1 MISMTLEKSFYR
13 LFISVTLFFAIS
25 ISAFSQKN
33 IVKGVVV
40 DDKSISVPSANVFIK
55 GTTIGTTTDFDGN
68 FSLTVEKGQTIEVS
82 SLGFETVDITYK
94 GQDFI
99 KVVIN
104 PEIIGLNEVVVIGFG
119 VQRKSD
125 LSGAVASVKT
135 EDLQDIV
142 APDVVSTLKGRAAGV
157 VVTSTTGIPGDE
169 NSNTVRI
176 RGTSSLTASNDPLYV
191 IDGVTGNINNI
202 NPNDIESIEILK
214 DASSTA
220 IYGAAG
226 ANGVILITT
235 KSGAKGKPK
244 VNFSMQ
250 VGVQSRP
257 NYIDLLSSQEEYDL
271 LKELNA
277 NNPGFFNIFSDHNF
291 NDRENPGNSRI
302 DTTNWA
308 NVNWQDEIMQNSTF
322 QEYNLSVSGG
332 GERTTF
338 MLSTLYRNNEGVLK
352 TASAEQYGFR
362 LNLDT
367 KVSDNFSIKSNINLS
382 RRESDPVQDNTNGW
396 NGALINSAFTY
407 PNFIPIYDP
416 DVPGEFF
423 VNPIR
428 PQFDNPQAWIRGK
441 DQHRAITSVTGL
453 IQFKWDIIKG
463 LTFLSDNSVGYSA
476 NNSNTWLNPYDTYV
490 GRNARGALETK
501 FNESLGY
508 GTQNTLTWMHSF
520 GEHDL
525 TAMGGF
531 QVSKGTGV
539 GNIVRG
545 YGFANDMI
553 KEIQAAENVSGR
565 STHSE
570 DVSAAY
576 FGRISYSYS
585 NRYLAQFNVR
595 ADGSSRFGKNNRWGQ
610 FPSASVAWKVSEESF
625 FKDNIRFIN
634 FFKIRFGYGLS
645 GNKPPGNF
653 MYMGLYGT
661 SHTDAEVA
669 DAAYPVG
676 LTDALT
682 AGYSI
687 VRLEN
692 PDLKWETTKEMNLGI
707 DIHMFS
713 NRVVV
718 NMDLYNRDAY
728 DLLYIFE
735 PPVTYYDYNT
745 SGGSF
750 GGLLMN
756 IGNTNN
762 KGIEIGLSTRNLTG
776 AFKWTTDIA
785 FAYNK
790 NNVESLGDDASVNY
804 SERQVIAPGYPINA
818 FWGYQVDRLFQ
829 ESDFDADGRLS
840 DGIPAQPNVRPGDIK
855 FKNNNDDDVIN
866 EKDKV
871 YLGDPTPPITYSMT
885 NTFRYANFDLSIYLQ
900 GVQGNKIWNKTRE
913 GTEGMLNNLHQFA
926 TVLDRWTPKHTDT
939 DMPRAVLGDPAQN
952 ARLSDRWVEDGSYLR
967 FKDVVLGY
975 NFPKN
980 VLSSIRLENLR
991 LYFSARNLLTFTNYS
1006 GYDPEVRAVDFSG
1019 YPQNKTFIF
1028 GLNVT
1033 F

>member
-1 MISMTLEKSFYR
+1 MKKALIKIPGFLLVFLLLLVNTLVYAQEKV
-13 LFISVTLFFAIS
+13 IT
-25 ISAFSQKN
+25 
-33 IVKGVVV
+33 GVVKDV
-40 DDKSISVPSANVFIK
+40 STGEALPFVNVAVK
-55 GTTIGTTTDFDGN
+55 GTTIGTVTDAEGR
-68 FSLTVEKGQTIEVS
+68 FSLKINDSNAQLSFSYVGYESLNVLVKGKSFFEVKLHNIMEKLE
-82 SLGFETVDITYK
+82 
-94 GQDFI
+94 
-99 KVVIN
+99 
-104 PEIIGLNEVVVIGFG
+104 EVVVIGYG
-119 VQRKSD
+119 VQKKSD

-142 APDVVSTLKGRAAGV
+142 APNVVSSLKGRAAGV
-157 VVTSTTGIPGDE
+157 VITSTTGIPGDE
-169 NSNTVRI
+169 NANKVRI

-235 KSGAKGKPK
+235 KSGSKGKTK

-250 VGVQSRP
+250 LGIQSKP
-257 NYIDLLSSQEEYDL
+257 EFIDLLTSQEEYDL

-277 NNPGFFNIFSDHNF
+277 DNPGFFDIFSDHNF

-332 GERTTF
+332 GEKTTF
-338 MLSTLYRNNEGVLK
+338 MLSSLYRRNEGILK

-362 LNLDT
+362 VNLDT
-367 KVSDNFSIKSNINLS
+367 KVSDKFSIKSNVNLS
-382 RRESDPVQDNTNGW
+382 RRESNPVQDNTNGW
-396 NGALINSAFTY
+396 NGALINAAFTY
-407 PNFIPIYDP
+407 PNFIPVYDP
-416 DVPGEFF
+416 DVPDEFF

-441 DQHRAITSVTGL
+441 DQDRNITSVTGL
-453 IQFKWDIIKG
+453 LQFRWDIIKG

-476 NNSNTWLNPYDTYV
+476 SNSSTWLNPYDTYV
-490 GRNARGALETK
+490 GRNARGALESK
-501 FNESLGY
+501 FSESLGF

-520 GEHDL
+520 GKHDL
-525 TAMGGF
+525 TAMAGF
-531 QVSKGTGV
+531 QISKGNGL

-565 STHSE
+565 SYHSE

-576 FGRISYSYS
+576 FGRVNYSYS
-585 NRYLAQFNVR
+585 GKYLAQFNMR

-610 FPSASVAWKVSEESF
+610 FPSASVAWKISDESF
-625 FKDNIRFIN
+625 FKDNIKFIN
-634 FFKIRFGYGLS
+634 FLKVRFGYGLS

-653 MYMGLYGT
+653 MYMDLYGT

-669 DAAYPVG
+669 DAAYPVN

-687 VRLEN
+687 MRKEN
-692 PDLKWETTKEMNLGI
+692 PDLRWETTKELNLGL
-707 DIHMFS
+707 DMHMFA
-713 NRVVV
+713 NRIILNV
-718 NMDLYNRDAY
+718 DLYNRDAY

-735 PPVTYYDYNT
+735 PPVTYYDYNA
-745 SGGSF
+745 SGGSY

-762 KGIEIGLSTRNLTG
+762 KGIEVTLSTRNLTG
-776 AFKWTTDIA
+776 AFKWDTDIA

-790 NNVESLGDDASVNY
+790 NNVESLGRDASVNY
-804 SERQVIAPGYPINA
+804 SGRQIIAPGYPINA
-818 FWGYQVDRLFQ
+818 FWGYQVDRIFQ
-829 ESDFDADGRLS
+829 VSDFDSNGDLLS
-840 DGIPAQPNVRPGDIK
+840 DIPVQPNVRPGDIK
-855 FKNNNDDDVIN
+855 FKDNNNDGVVN
-866 EKDKV
+866 EDDKV
-871 YLGDPTPPITYSMT
+871 YLGDPTPPVTYSMT
-885 NTFRYANFDLSIYLQ
+885 NTFRYANFDLSIFLQ

-913 GTEGMLNNLHQFA
+913 STEGMLNNLHQFA
-926 TVLDRWTPKHTDT
+926 TVLDRWTPTNTDT
-939 DMPRAVLGDPAQN
+939 DIPRAVLGDPAQN
-952 ARLSDRWVEDGSYLR
+952 TRRSDRWVEDGSYLR

-975 NFPKN
+975 NFSDR
-980 VLSSIRLENLR
+980 VLSSIRMQSLR
-991 LYFSARNLLTFTNYS
+991 LYFSAQNLFTFTKYS
-1006 GYDPEVRAVDFSG
+1006 GYDPEVRAVDYSG
-1019 YPQNKTFIF
+1019 YPQNRTFIL
-1028 GLNVT
+1028 GLNIT